1 VKIEDCLKQIRKM
14 DAMASSL
21 KFPDLAD
28 SLTWFNSR
36 PLRKEDFQG
45 KLLVVDF
52 WTYCCINCLHTLPHL
67 KKLEEKYHGKP
78 VLFLGIHSP
87 KFANEKNDDNLRKAI
102 LRYEVTHPVVNDPNL
117 STWKEIGVRAWPTL
131 MLVGPKG
138 NCLFSVSGEGKTHEL
153 NLMIEAAL
161 EYYQLKQETLPI
173 QSSTPRTNSFL
184 YFPGKVAVDDRKE
197 LLFISDS
204 GNNRIVI
211 TTFNG
216 KVVDILENCDLN
228 HPQGLCYSDEKLF
241 IADTENHLIRCADL
255 KEKTV
260 TTIVGTGVQG
270 FDFKGGKRGVKQSIS
285 SPWDL
290 VLRDGILYIAMAGTH
305 QIWTYD
311 LSSDIAANFS
321 GTGQEL
327 HLNSE
332 EPMSAAWAQPS
343 GLSLGNDKLYIADSE
358 SSSIRCIN
366 MKSGKTTTLAGA
378 DSNEPRDLFCF
389 GDRIGASNQALF
401 QHPLA
406 VLWLEKTNE
415 LLIADT
421 YNHKIKSFKND
432 VVQNFATDGFN
443 EPSGLCFSEKKNLVF
458 VADTNNHRICVIDP
472 LKKTT
477 TTLEIYDPQ
486 EKGLSRV
493 VGI

>member
-1 VKIEDCLKQIRKM
+1 M

-28 SLTWFNSR
+28 TLTWFNSP

-67 KKLEEKYHGKP
+67 KKLEKKYHNKP
-78 VLFLGIHSP
+78 VVFLGIHSP
-87 KFANEKNDDNLRKAI
+87 KFANEKNDENLKKAI
-102 LRYEVTHPVVNDPNL
+102 LRYEVTHPVINDPNL
-117 STWKEIGVRAWPTL
+117 STWKELGVRAWPTL

-138 NCLFSVSGEGKTHEL
+138 NCLFSVSGEGKTQEL
-153 NLMIEAAL
+153 DLMIEAAL
-161 EYYQLKQETLPI
+161 EYYQLKETTNIRP
-173 QSSTPRTNSFL
+173 SSPAQTDSIL
-184 YFPGKVAVDDRKE
+184 YFPGKIALDDQEE

-211 TTFNG
+211 TTFDG
-216 KVVDILENCDLN
+216 KVTDIIANCGLH
-228 HPQGLCYSDEKLF
+228 HPQGLCYSSGKLY
-241 IADTENHLIRCADL
+241 IADTDNHLIRCADF
-255 KEKTV
+255 KEKTLS
-260 TTIVGTGVQG
+260 TLVGTGTQG
-270 FDFKGGKRGVKQSIS
+270 FDFKGGKKGVKQSIS

-290 VLRDGILYIAMAGTH
+290 VIREGILYIAMAGTH

-311 LSSDIAANFS
+311 LSSEIAANFS
-321 GTGQEL
+321 GTSQEL
-327 HLNSE
+327 HLNAE
-332 EPMSAAWAQPS
+332 EPLSAAWAQPS
-343 GLSLGNDKLYIADSE
+343 GLSFGNDRLCIADSE
-358 SSSIRCIN
+358 SSSIRYID
-366 MKSGKTTTLAGA
+366 MKSGKTETLSGA
-378 DSNEPRDLFCF
+378 DPHEPRDLFYF
-389 GDRIGASNQALF
+389 GDRIGPANQALF

-406 VLWLEKTNE
+406 VLWLENTNE

-421 YNHKIKSFKND
+421 YNHKIKSIKND
-432 VVQNFATDGFN
+432 VVANFVSDHFN
-443 EPSGLCFSEKKNLVF
+443 EPSGLCFSSKKNLVF
-458 VADTNNHRICVIDP
+458 VADTNNHRIRRIDMSN
-472 LKKTT
+472 KAI